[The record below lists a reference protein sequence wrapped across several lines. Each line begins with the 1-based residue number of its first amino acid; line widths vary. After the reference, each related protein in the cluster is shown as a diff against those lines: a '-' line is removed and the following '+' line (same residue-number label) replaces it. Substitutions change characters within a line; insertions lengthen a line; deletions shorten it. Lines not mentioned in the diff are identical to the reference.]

1 MEPRRGA
8 SRPPR
13 RASASWPLSRPRPEI
28 PSASAGVSGAGP
40 ARMDARGNDAGAREL
55 LERIA
60 LSAVGAVALT
70 AERADALAEELS
82 DRGLARRDEARAL
95 IEDLSSRWRGDA
107 TRLGER
113 AGTTLETLF
122 RELGLVTRDDLEEL
136 ELRIAQLEH
145 RLQLLEE
152 PPPARDST
160 TPVQH

>member
-1 MEPRRGA
+1 MDE
-8 SRPPR
+8 
-13 RASASWPLSRPRPEI
+13 RA
-28 PSASAGVSGAGP
+28 
-40 ARMDARGNDAGAREL
+40 NNTGAREL

-113 AGTTLETLF
+113 AGATLDTLF

-145 RLQLLEE
+145 RLSLLEQ
-152 PPPARDST
+152 PPARDSPP
-160 TPVQH
+160 PVQH

>member
-1 MEPRRGA
+1 
-8 SRPPR
+8 
-13 RASASWPLSRPRPEI
+13 
-28 PSASAGVSGAGP
+28 
-40 ARMDARGNDAGAREL
+40 MDARGNNAVTREL

-82 DRGLARRDEARAL
+82 ERGLARRDEARAL

-113 AGTTLETLF
+113 AGATLDAVF
-122 RELGLVTRDDLEEL
+122 RELGLATRDDLEEL

-145 RLQLLEE
+145 RLSLLEE
-152 PPPARDST
+152 RPARDSEP
-160 TPVQH
+160 PVQH